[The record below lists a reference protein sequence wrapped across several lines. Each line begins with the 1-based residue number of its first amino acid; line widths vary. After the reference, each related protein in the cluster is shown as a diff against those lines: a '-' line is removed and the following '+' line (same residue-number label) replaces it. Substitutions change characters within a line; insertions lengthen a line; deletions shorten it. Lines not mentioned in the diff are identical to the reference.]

1 LSTRL
6 LFALVAALSMTAGIA
21 LWVANRP
28 PQGPGP
34 GPAAGA
40 PSISPSA
47 LYAAS
52 FADAAGQRQA
62 LGQFAGKVLV
72 VNFWATW
79 CAPCREEMP
88 AFVRIQDRWAS
99 KGVQFVGL
107 SAESPEKAAAFGRAL
122 GINYPLWT
130 GGEDVGELSRRLGNT
145 AGVLPH
151 SALIGPDGR
160 VLETKVGPY
169 SELELEGRLEVFVA
183 KTR

>member
-1 LSTRL
+1 MRIP
-6 LFALVAALSMTAGIA
+6 FALVAALSMAAGTA
-21 LWVANRP
+21 LWLANRP
-28 PQGPGP
+28 PSS
-34 GPAAGA
+34 PAAA
-40 PSISPSA
+40 QASISPSA

-52 FADAAGQRQA
+52 FMDAAGQRQA

-88 AFVRIQDRWAS
+88 AFVRLQDRWGAR
-99 KGVQFVGL
+99 GVQFIGL
-107 SAESPEKAAAFGRAL
+107 SSESPAKAAAFGRAL
-122 GINYPLWT
+122 GVNYPLWT
-130 GGEDVGELSRRLGNT
+130 GGEDVAELSRRLGNA

-151 SALIGPDGR
+151 SALVGRDGR

-169 SELELEGRLEVFVA
+169 SESDLEARLEALAA